1 MGMGSP
7 DTRPPWADDSCWVGL
22 LKPRRG
28 GSMSITR
35 RWRVF
40 CCPEIFG
47 WGNEVTA
54 LTKPNYSL
62 REIPGAI
69 WAPGSVSMLMDV
81 SSEMIHALLPVYLVT
96 VLGTSTVPVGVI
108 EGIAEATGS
117 ITKIFSGALSDWLG
131 ERKLLAVLGYGPAAF
146 TEPVFPLALALGG
159 LLTVRGSNQARG
171 Y

>member
-1 MGMGSP
+1 
-7 DTRPPWADDSCWVGL
+7 
-22 LKPRRG
+22 
-28 GSMSITR
+28 MSITR

-96 VLGTSTVPVGVI
+96 VLGTSTVTVGVI
-108 EGIAEATGS
+108 EGISEATAS

-131 ERKLLAVLGYGPAAF
+131 KRKLLAVLGYGPGRLHQVGVPARSRTWRSSHCA
-146 TEPVFPLALALGG
+146 
-159 LLTVRGSNQARG
+159 GSNQARG